1 MLFKMSEKNMKISS
15 FIFCL
20 IILWTGLSKAQQLVD
35 GVAAIVGQEF
45 ILNSEVEQY
54 VQNYVLQNKIDV
66 MSNPEM
72 YKNLKKEV
80 LERLIEQKILI
91 TKADEDTI
99 TVTEREVD
107 RYLEEQIRTLTA
119 RAGSEAALEAAFQ
132 SPMKKIRR
140 DLRSETE
147 SRLKIETLRRK
158 KFSEVKVS
166 RREVEEFYKLYQD
179 SLPVLQETVDIS
191 HILKQIKSGESSK
204 EAAMTKM
211 VDIKKKIDAGE
222 NFEELAKTY
231 SEDPATKVRGG
242 DLGFINRGDLVT
254 EFESVAFNLEPG
266 EISDIVETQF
276 GFHVIKMIEKR
287 GDKIH
292 TAHILIHLQPTE
304 ADELR
309 VIDELKAL
317 RQRALDGENFESLA
331 MANSDDENVENDK
344 GHLGTWEVDKLAI
357 PEFKNIVVDMEA
369 SEISD
374 PFKTDYGYHIV
385 RLNFRED
392 SRTIS
397 LEKDWDKIQ
406 GMALNFKTDKE
417 YKTWIAML
425 KDDIPIEYKK
435 STD

>member
-1 MLFKMSEKNMKISS
+1 MKISRV
-15 FIFCL
+15 IFSL
-20 IILWTGLSKAQQLVD
+20 IIFWAGLSNAQQLVD

-45 ILNSEVEQY
+45 ILNSEVDQY
-54 VQNYVLQNKIDV
+54 VQNYVLQNKINV

-72 YKNLKKEV
+72 YKSLKKDV

-107 RYLEEQIRTLTA
+107 RYLEEQIRTLIS
-119 RAGSEAALEAAFQ
+119 RAGSETALEAAFQ

-140 DLRSETE
+140 DLRAETE
-147 SRLKIETLRRK
+147 NRLKIETLRRK
-158 KFSEVKVS
+158 KFAEVKVS
-166 RREVEEFYKLYQD
+166 RREVEEFYEMYQD
-179 SLPVLQETVDIS
+179 SLPVLKEMVDIS
-191 HILKQIKSGESSK
+191 HILKQIKSGESSRD
-204 EAAMTKM
+204 AALTKITE
-211 VDIKKKIDAGE
+211 VKKKVDAGE
-222 NFEELAKTY
+222 DFEELAKTY
-231 SEDPATKVRGG
+231 SEDPATAVRGG

-254 EFESVAFNLEPG
+254 EFEAVAFNLEPG
-266 EISDIVETQF
+266 EISGIVETQF

-292 TAHILIHLQPTE
+292 TAHILIQLQPTE
-304 ADELR
+304 SDESR
-309 VIDELKAL
+309 VIDELNVL
-317 RQRALDGENFESLA
+317 RPKSLDGENFESLPI
-331 MANSDDENVENDK
+331 ANSDDENVENDK

-357 PEFKNIVVDMEA
+357 PEFKSIVVGMEA
-369 SEISD
+369 GQISD
-374 PFKTDYGYHIV
+374 PFKTEYGYHIV

-406 GMALNFKTDKE
+406 NMALNFKTDQE
-417 YKTWIAML
+417 YKNWIAML
-425 KDDIPIEYKK
+425 KEDIPIEYKV

>member
-1 MLFKMSEKNMKISS
+1 MSARVLKLSKIISS
-15 FIFCL
+15 L
-20 IILWTGLSKAQQLVD
+20 IVVWCSTANAQQLVD

-54 VQNYVLQNKIDV
+54 VQNYVIQNKINV
-66 MSNPEM
+66 MDNPEM
-72 YKNLKKEV
+72 YKSLKNDV
-80 LERLIEQKILI
+80 LDRLIEQKILL

-99 TVTEREVD
+99 TVTEREID
-107 RYLEEQIRTLTA
+107 RYLEEQIRNLIS
-119 RAGSEAALEAAFQ
+119 RAGSETALEAAFQ

-140 DLRSETE
+140 DLRAETE
-147 SRLKIETLRRK
+147 SRLKIETLRRT
-158 KFSEVKVS
+158 KFAEVKVS

-179 SLPVLQETVDIS
+179 SLPSLKETVDIS

-204 EAAMTKM
+204 EAAIARMIE
-211 VDIKKKIDAGE
+211 IKEKVDAGDD
-222 NFEELAKTY
+222 FAELAEAY
-231 SEDPATKVRGG
+231 SEDTATSVRGG

-276 GFHVIKMIEKR
+276 GFHLIKMIEKR

-292 TAHILIHLQPTE
+292 TSHILILLKPTE
-304 ADELR
+304 ADESR
-309 VIDELKAL
+309 VIEELKAL
-317 RQRALDGENFESLA
+317 RQRSLDGETFETLA
-331 MANSDDENVENDK
+331 IANSNDENVENDK

-357 PEFKNIVVDMEA
+357 PEFKNIVAGMVPG
-369 SEISD
+369 EISD

-385 RLNFRED
+385 RLNIHEEPR
-392 SRTIS
+392 SLS

-406 GMALNFKTDKE
+406 SMALNYKIDKE
-417 YKTWIAML
+417 YKTWIAVL
-425 KDDIPIEYKK
+425 KEDIPIEYKT

>member
-1 MLFKMSEKNMKISS
+1 MKISRV
-15 FIFCL
+15 IFSL
-20 IILWTGLSKAQQLVD
+20 IIFWAGLSNAQQLVD

-54 VQNYVLQNKIDV
+54 VQNYVLQNKINV
-66 MSNPEM
+66 MSNPEK
-72 YKNLKKEV
+72 YKSLKKEV

-107 RYLEEQIRTLTA
+107 RYLEDQIRTLIA
-119 RAGSEAALEAAFQ
+119 RAGSETALEAAFQ

-140 DLRSETE
+140 DLRAETE
-147 SRLKIETLRRK
+147 NRLKIETLRRN
-158 KFSEVKVS
+158 KFAGVKVS
-166 RREVEEFYKLYQD
+166 RREVEEFYVMYQD
-179 SLPVLQETVDIS
+179 SLPVLNEMVDIS
-191 HILKQIKSGESSK
+191 HILKQIKSGESSRD
-204 EAAMTKM
+204 AALTKITE
-211 VDIKKKIDAGE
+211 VKNKVDAGE
-222 NFEELAKTY
+222 DFEELAKTY
-231 SEDPATKVRGG
+231 SEDPATAVRGG

-254 EFESVAFNLEPG
+254 EFEAVAFNLEPG

-287 GDKIH
+287 GDKIQ
-292 TAHILIHLQPTE
+292 TAHILIQLKPTE
-304 ADELR
+304 SDESR
-309 VIDELKAL
+309 VIDELNAL
-317 RQRALDGENFESLA
+317 RQKSLDGENFESLA
-331 MANSDDENVENDK
+331 IANSDDENVENDK

-357 PEFKNIVVDMEA
+357 PEFKTIVIGMEA
-369 SEISD
+369 GQISD

-392 SRTIS
+392 SRKIS

-406 GMALNFKTDKE
+406 NMALNFKTDQE
-417 YKTWIAML
+417 YKNWIVLL
-425 KDDIPIEYKK
+425 KEDIPIEYKI